1 MLLKKKKLFN
11 LGPHPHVFS
20 LTLLLSIPLC
30 ERATTPLW
38 ISFTAAP
45 FWRTLIAANPLVP
58 PQLLCF
64 NQIPCNPSISV
75 LWNPP
80 ATVGIFTGLQ
90 VLMRKKTRLRH
101 WIVLRR
107 RGACLRGLHKRG
119 RRIGSENVWHLMG
132 PVRGCGRFGCQLREE
147 RSNGLRYK
155 KGIRLN

>member
-1 MLLKKKKLFN
+1 MRKKKFN

-30 ERATTPLW
+30 ERATTTPLW

-101 WIVLRR
+101 WIPLR
-107 RGACLRGLHKRG
+107 RGACMRLPMFRGLHKWGFWRQ
-119 RRIGSENVWHLMG
+119 
-132 PVRGCGRFGCQLREE
+132 GCVVLLFLQFQFSPSFLGCSLIV
-147 RSNGLRYK
+147 LVCVK
-155 KGIRLN
+155 